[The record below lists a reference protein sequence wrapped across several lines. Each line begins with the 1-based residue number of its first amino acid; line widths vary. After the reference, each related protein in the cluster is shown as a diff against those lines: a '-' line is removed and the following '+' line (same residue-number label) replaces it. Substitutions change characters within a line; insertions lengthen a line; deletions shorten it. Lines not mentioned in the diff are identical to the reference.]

1 MTRNETE
8 IADAHIQEKYMRIAH
23 VGAILS
29 IIHNFPSIIH
39 YCLST
44 ATFQVTVESRHP
56 WPTPDDPFG
65 VFHLR

>member
-29 IIHNFPSIIH
+29 IIHKFPSIIH

-44 ATFQVTVESRHP
+44 ATFQVTVESFSAP
-56 WPTPDDPFG
+56 G
-65 VFHLR
+65 VAIADMAEATKE